1 MIDWEEIIRTEST
14 EELKEAKLWLFQEN
28 MRLQQE
34 RTELEQAKDKF
45 LEERVT
51 LRDELDALNRR
62 TVMERKRL
70 KEESL
75 FFEKKWQFCRT
86 ASASWRRIGKSW
98 KKRDDFS
105 GKKRSVQKLLTKTA
119 PRIPLP

>member
-70 KEESL
+70 KVCFL
-75 FFEKKWQFCRT
+75 RKKWQFCRT
-86 ASASWRRIGKSW
+86 ASASWKRIGKSW

>member
-51 LRDELDALNRR
+51 GC
-62 TVMERKRL
+62 
-70 KEESL
+70 
-75 FFEKKWQFCRT
+75 FEP
-86 ASASWRRIGKSW
+86 SYGY
-98 KKRDDFS
+98 
-105 GKKRSVQKLLTKTA
+105 GTKTSE
-119 PRIPLP
+119 RRKSVF

>member
-75 FFEKKWQFCRT
+75 FFEKKMAILQDGFRQLEED
-86 ASASWRRIGKSW
+86 R

>member
-51 LRDELDALNRR
+51 LRDELDALNRS

-75 FFEKKWQFCRT
+75 FLRKKWQFCRT
-86 ASASWRRIGKSW
+86 ASASWKRIGKSW